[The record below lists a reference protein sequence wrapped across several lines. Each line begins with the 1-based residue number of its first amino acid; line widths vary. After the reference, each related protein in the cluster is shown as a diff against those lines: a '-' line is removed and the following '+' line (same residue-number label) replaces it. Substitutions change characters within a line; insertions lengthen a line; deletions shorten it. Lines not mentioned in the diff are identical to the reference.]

1 MWPQWGVPSGL
12 WEAHSVWAREPG
24 RNMTTW
30 LVLVLGGGLPFTERH
45 PSVVDTDGAIAEAG
59 HDEGAVGVTGQAGH
73 AAVGAC
79 GDVLGHRDGSEA
91 HPRRPGVPPPLT
103 WGPAFS
109 TGEAIEGT
117 GSL

>member
-1 MWPQWGVPSGL
+1 
-12 WEAHSVWAREPG
+12 
-24 RNMTTW
+24 MTTW

-109 TGEAIEGT
+109 TGEAIEGI